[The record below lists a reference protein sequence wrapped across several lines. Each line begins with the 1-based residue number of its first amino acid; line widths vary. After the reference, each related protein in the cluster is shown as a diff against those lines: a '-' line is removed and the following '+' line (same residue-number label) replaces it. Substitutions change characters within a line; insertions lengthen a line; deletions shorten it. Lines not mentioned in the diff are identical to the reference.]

1 MEFEMARDRGTLE
14 RLVALLTYVARSE
27 GPIHVSKMATA
38 LDLPQSTVHRL
49 INQMAKLG
57 LLRRSVG
64 TRHYEIG
71 IEAFRL
77 GAALSQRVSVVV
89 ELAMPSLHRIVRASK
104 ESCALGLY
112 SERDATMF
120 FAAQVQSPQPIRYYV
135 DLFKSESVLWG
146 TAGRAVLAFLAPQMT
161 KVLLEGDPISPS
173 GLPAPKLKALQEELA
188 LVRRR
193 GYAVSNRGERVAN
206 ASGIASPI
214 FSSRGR
220 VIGCLTLAT
229 PSFRY
234 SKRNESY
241 LTMLMKQEAEK
252 ISYEL
257 SGSPPPFAGKANC

>member
-1 MEFEMARDRGTLE
+1 MARDRGTLE
-14 RLVALLTYVARSE
+14 RLVALLNYVARSD
-27 GPIHVSKMATA
+27 GPIQVSKLAVT
-38 LDLPQSTVHRL
+38 LDLPQSTIHRL
-49 INQMAKLG
+49 INQMVKLG
-57 LLRRSVG
+57 LLRRTPG

-77 GAALSQRVSVVV
+77 GAALSLRVSAVV

-146 TAGRAVLAFLAPQMT
+146 TAGRAVLAFLAPQMA

-173 GLPAPKLKALQEELA
+173 GLPGPKLKTLEDELA

-193 GYAVSNRGERVAN
+193 GYALSNRGERVAN
-206 ASGIASPI
+206 ASGIACPI
-214 FSSRGR
+214 FNAPNR

-234 SKRNESY
+234 SKRNEIH
-241 LTMLMKQEAEK
+241 LATLMKQEADK
-252 ISYEL
+252 ISSEL
-257 SGSPPPFAGKANC
+257 SGSPVPFAQKAGF

>member
-1 MEFEMARDRGTLE
+1 MARDRGTLA
-14 RLVALLTYVARSE
+14 RLVALLSYVAKLE
-27 GPIHVSKMATA
+27 GPIHISRMAIA
-38 LDLPQSTVHRL
+38 LDLPQSTIHRL
-49 INQMAKLG
+49 VNQMVKLG
-57 LLRRSVG
+57 FLRRATG
-64 TRHYEIG
+64 ARHYEIG

-77 GAALSQRVSVVV
+77 GAALSQRVSVVI

-112 SERDATMF
+112 SERDATIF

-146 TAGRAVLAFLAPQMT
+146 TAGRAVLAYLAPQMPG
-161 KVLLEGDPISPS
+161 VLLDGDPISPS
-173 GLPAPKLKALQEELA
+173 GLPAPKLKALLEELA

-214 FSSRGR
+214 FNAPGR

-234 SKRNESY
+234 SKRNETF
-241 LTMLMKQEAEK
+241 LATLMKQEAEK
-252 ISYEL
+252 ISFEL
-257 SGSPPPFAGKANC
+257 SGSPPPPARKADL

>member
-1 MEFEMARDRGTLE
+1 MARDRGTLE
-14 RLVALLTYVARSE
+14 RLVALLSYVAKFE
-27 GPIHVSKMATA
+27 GPIHISRMATA
-38 LDLPQSTVHRL
+38 LDLPQSTIHRL
-49 INQMAKLG
+49 VNQMVKLG
-57 LLRRSVG
+57 FLRRATGS
-64 TRHYEIG
+64 RHYEIG

-77 GAALSQRVSVVV
+77 GAALSQRVSVVI
-89 ELAMPSLHRIVRASK
+89 ELTMPSLHRIVRASK

-112 SERDATMF
+112 SERDATIF

-146 TAGRAVLAFLAPQMT
+146 TAGRAVLAYLAPQMPG
-161 KVLLEGDPISPS
+161 VLLDGDPISPS
-173 GLPAPKLKALQEELA
+173 GLPAPKLKTLQEELA

-214 FSSRGR
+214 FSSPGR

-234 SKRNESY
+234 SKRNEIH
-241 LTMLMKQEAEK
+241 LATLMKQETEK
-252 ISYEL
+252 ISFEL
-257 SGSPPPFAGKANC
+257 SGSPPPSARKVNF